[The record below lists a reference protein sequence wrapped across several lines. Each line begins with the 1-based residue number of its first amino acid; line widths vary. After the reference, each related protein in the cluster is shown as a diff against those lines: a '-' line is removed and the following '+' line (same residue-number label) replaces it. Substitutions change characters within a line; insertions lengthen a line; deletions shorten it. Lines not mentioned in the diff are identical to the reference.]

1 VIEPRLQTL
10 LKSLA
15 DAERAAEDR
24 VRKAQA
30 ELEAVRAKRAA
41 VLTTSN
47 LLLEPAESEST
58 VKASAPAQDYSA
70 MTLRAAIVDCY
81 RRFAKP
87 PGLSREDVTGL
98 LKANGFIAS
107 KSLRESVSMTITRL
121 ARSGTLVKTDA
132 EDAVRFLPGAVSE
145 KGGAP

>member
-1 VIEPRLQTL
+1 MLEPRLHTL

-15 DAERAAEDR
+15 EAERAAEDR
-24 VRKAQA
+24 VRKAQS

-47 LLLEPAESEST
+47 LLSEPAESACAA
-58 VKASAPAQDYSA
+58 KASTPPQDYST
-70 MTLRAAIVDCY
+70 MSLREAIVDCY

-98 LKANGFIAS
+98 LKANGFTAS

-121 ARSGTLVKTDA
+121 ARNGALVKTAA
-132 EDAVRFLPGAVSE
+132 EDAVRFIPAEVSQ
-145 KGGAP
+145 KGGPP